1 MQLYNNT
8 PNQLFYSIGD
18 ASSADCGTI
27 DAGQTAALPYYDNQ
41 QNVSVAFQVN
51 GSSPNPIPYSV
62 TIPSSG
68 TGMSVTLGF
77 YTE

>member
-18 ASSADCGTI
+18 GTAADCGTI
-27 DAGQTAALPYYDNQ
+27 DAGQTTSLPYYDNQ
-41 QNVSVAFQVN
+41 QNVSVSFQVN
-51 GSSPNPIPYSV
+51 ASGPNPTPYSI
-62 TIPSSG
+62 TIPTSG

-77 YTE
+77 YTA